1 VTTRT
6 AVLGAGS
13 WGTALALHLARSG
26 KPAVLWARR
35 VSTADA
41 LAASRENREYLPGH
55 RLPENLEITG
65 DLPRAL
71 GGASLV
77 IFAAPAQESRAIFRR
92 AAAALDPAAD
102 LVIASK
108 GIEHDSLLRLSQV
121 LGQEVRHAADRATVL
136 SGPSFASEVARGDPT
151 AVVIAGSSD
160 APIARVQRSLSAGP
174 LRLYGNTDLI
184 GVELAGALKNV
195 IAIATGIVE
204 GLGFGANT
212 RAAIVTRG
220 LAEIARLGEALGGR
234 AATFAGLAGAG
245 DLVLTC
251 TGAASRNRA
260 VGMEI
265 GRGRRLPEILAGMR
279 MVAEG
284 VPTTRA
290 AVALAERH
298 GVDLPICRQV
308 RSVLFDGSRPRD
320 AVAELLSRP
329 LKEEA

>member
-1 VTTRT
+1 MTTRT

-13 WGTALALHLARSG
+13 WGTALALHLAREG
-26 KPAVLWARR
+26 RPVVLWTRR
-35 VSTADA
+35 PP
-41 LAASRENREYLPGH
+41 LAAEIAAARENRDYLPGH
-55 RLPENLEITG
+55 PLPADLEITG

-71 GGASLV
+71 RGASLV
-77 IFAAPAQESRAIFRR
+77 IFVAPAQESRALFRR
-92 AAAALDPAAD
+92 AASALDRSAD

-108 GIEHDSLLRLSQV
+108 GIEQESLLRLSEV
-121 LGQEVRHAADRATVL
+121 LGQEAEWAAARTTVL

-151 AVVIAGSSD
+151 AIVVAGFSEDSTL
-160 APIARVQRSLSAGP
+160 RVQRSLSAGS
-174 LRLYGNTDLI
+174 LRLYRNTDVI

-195 IAIATGIVE
+195 IAVATGIVE

-220 LAEIARLGEALGGR
+220 LAEIARLGTALGGR
-234 AATFAGLAGAG
+234 ASTFAGLAGAG

-260 VGMEI
+260 VGIEI
-265 GRGRRLPEILAGMR
+265 GRGRRLSEVLARMR

-290 AVALAERH
+290 AVALGDRH

-308 RSVLFDGSRPRD
+308 RSVLFDGLAPRD
-320 AVAELLSRP
+320 AVVDLLSRP